1 MWQTFLFVDVFIDVP
16 NFGSVLKYEYKFAF
30 SYHQKQKVQNWI
42 FHSVAKI
49 TKMSH
54 SNFHAENDNNFW
66 CESQVQKMLASL
78 AMMQNE
84 TFLSD
89 FDTLWLRFVTMAKL
103 GHFEA
108 NIPIS
113 FVLVVHLL
121 PRFPLPRYK
130 SWLEWRIKKREQS
143 KHCIHSSIRSKI
155 NFQLSV
161 PTAKYKTNQI
171 AQRWK
176 IKEKVDFLSKRA
188 KRALNVME
196 GCDKKTCT

>member
-1 MWQTFLFVDVFIDVP
+1 MWKSSAK
-16 NFGSVLKYEYKFAF
+16 NARFAR
-30 SYHQKQKVQNWI
+30 NE
-42 FHSVAKI
+42 AKW
-49 TKMSH
+49 
-54 SNFHAENDNNFW
+54 D
-66 CESQVQKMLASL
+66 
-78 AMMQNE
+78 
-84 TFLSD
+84 FLSD
-89 FDTLWLRFVTMAKL
+89 FDILWLRFVTMAKL

-171 AQRWK
+171 AQCWK

-188 KRALNVME
+188 KRALSVME
-196 GCDKKTCT
+196 GCDKKSVCSEKRALKKALAQISVRSKKHALKKACAQESVRSEKRADSKCVFWR